1 MADETAHVAA
11 SRRARLTF
19 EKLAM
24 WLIIGVL
31 VVILALCFIALIP
44 ENWAKALGDR
54 ITAMRDDIV
63 YFIGLITANL
73 GISFARGSVSET
85 VNPTNPPGG
94 Q

>member
-1 MADETAHVAA
+1 MADEVAHVAA

-19 EKLAM
+19 EKMAM
-24 WLIIGVL
+24 WLIIAVL
-31 VVILALCFIALIP
+31 VIVLILCFVALMP
-44 ENWAKALGDR
+44 LAWAKALGDR